1 MVDRSRSERSS
12 PDRAL
17 VTPAAASVRVEGPDG
32 WDLRRGS
39 RQLTR
44 FIADG
49 TGRTDGEIKALIV
62 VGAVPVLV
70 AGAVAASRGAVRLI
84 DFIADA

>member
-1 MVDRSRSERSS
+1 MVDRSKSGRSS

-17 VTPAAASVRVEGPDG
+17 PSPTADDVHVAGPDG

-49 TGRTDGEIKALIV
+49 TGRTDGELKVLIV
-62 VGAVPVLV
+62 AGTVPVLV
-70 AGAVAASRGAVRLI
+70 AGAVAALRGALRLI
-84 DFIADA
+84 DFVADA